1 MVFRLDFRYTVAMGD
16 DRTARW
22 YRLTPDRC
30 VLGLL
35 AVEGL
40 LLLSEWFGWFAFNR
54 HKGYSVLVT
63 IATVAAAMLLMF
75 VWFLAA
81 LVFRLRFQFSI
92 RSLLVL
98 AVVVAIPCSWLATEM
113 KKAREQR
120 EAVEGIWK
128 AGGMVSYDYQLDPDG
143 GVTPFA
149 KPRAPAWLRRI
160 VGDDFFGH
168 PGLVNCYPGPPSD
181 ELLPVIGQ
189 LKGVTSVYLAG
200 LAAASEPFKAI
211 STLPH
216 LTTLALGGPI
226 DFHDL
231 AQIPPMPEVKVLQ
244 LGEMHVTDSAC
255 ALIARNSRALRS
267 SLSTIPRRMIP
278 RSLRTRDCRRSAN
291 CPT

>member
-1 MVFRLDFRYTVAMGD
+1 M
-16 DRTARW
+16 
-22 YRLTPDRC
+22 
-30 VLGLL
+30 LGLL

-149 KPRAPAWLRRI
+149 KPA
-160 VGDDFFGH
+160 H
-168 PGLVNCYPGPPSD
+168 QPGF
-181 ELLPVIGQ
+181 
-189 LKGVTSVYLAG
+189 
-200 LAAASEPFKAI
+200 AASSATIF
-211 STLPH
+211 S
-216 LTTLALGGPI
+216 G
-226 DFHDL
+226 
-231 AQIPPMPEVKVLQ
+231 IP
-244 LGEMHVTDSAC
+244 GW
-255 ALIARNSRALRS
+255 
-267 SLSTIPRRMIP
+267 
-278 RSLRTRDCRRSAN
+278 
-291 CPT
+291 